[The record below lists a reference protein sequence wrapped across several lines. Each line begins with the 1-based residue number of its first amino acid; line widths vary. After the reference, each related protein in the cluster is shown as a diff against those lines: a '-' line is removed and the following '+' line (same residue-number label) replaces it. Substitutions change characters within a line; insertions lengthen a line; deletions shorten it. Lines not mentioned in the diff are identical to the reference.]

1 MTESELTTTDAVSAP
16 PHAAGH
22 EPAGDAP
29 VPGPG
34 RTADPGRAGRAGRAE
49 TLRFVLTHTLPA
61 FTRGISAPRPAMVSA
76 LASVNQYGWSAA
88 TFRALRAR
96 HGGSP
101 VRIRALSGEMLVL
114 LDPADVRQFFAEP
127 METLAM
133 DAVDKV
139 KMLGVL
145 EPTGVICSHGAL
157 REARREVNDHALAAD
172 RPVHPS
178 CAEYLSVVAEEC
190 APLTRGPEL
199 DFPRLLRAFQRI
211 SRRLVLGDL
220 ARDDEEL
227 HRWLVALRE
236 EANWLGLR
244 KGRALAARRLYA
256 RANARLESY
265 AADAPAHTLI
275 GRALAG
281 PATALDAELDRVG
294 QAHHWLLALDVSA
307 YIAARTLRLLAAH
320 PAEQDAVTGDSGIT
334 EGSRLRACVQE
345 TIRLYPVVPDFV
357 RVTRAP
363 TQWRGVTYPAGTH
376 VLAPMAFHQ
385 RDPEHVP
392 GGHLFVPGRWLAP
405 EADEDTQMAPFGH
418 GGGRCPGDQLGLLV
432 TAAVCAEVLRGHR
445 VGGDR
450 PALDPHRPL
459 PGALDATAVHL
470 TLTAR

>member
-1 MTESELTTTDAVSAP
+1 MTEPEPTSTTDKVTVPRPAAAP
-16 PHAAGH
+16 EAG
-22 EPAGDAP
+22 AGP
-29 VPGPG
+29 SGPG
-34 RTADPGRAGRAGRAE
+34 RGRTQAVRAGRAE
-49 TLRFVLTHTLPA
+49 TLRFALTHTLPA
-61 FTRGISAPRPAMVSA
+61 FTRGISAPRPAVVSA

-96 HGGSP
+96 HGGAP

-114 LDPADVRQFFAEP
+114 FDPADVRQFFAEP
-127 METLAM
+127 MESLAM

-157 REARREVNDHALAAD
+157 REARREVNDRALAAG
-172 RPVHPS
+172 RAVHPS
-178 CAEYLSVVAEEC
+178 CAEYLSVITEES
-190 APLTRGPEL
+190 APLTRGPVL
-199 DFPRLLRAFQRI
+199 DYPRLLRAFQRI

-244 KGRALAARRLYA
+244 KGRAPATERLYA
-256 RANARLESY
+256 RADARIAEY

-281 PATALDAELDRVG
+281 PGTAFEGEVDRVG
-294 QAHHWLLALDVSA
+294 QAHHWLLALDLISSV
-307 YIAARTLRLLAAH
+307 AARTLRLLAAH
-320 PAEQDAVTGDSGIT
+320 PAEQEAVAGDSGVA
-334 EGSRLRACVQE
+334 EGSRLRACAQE
-345 TIRLYPVVPDFV
+345 AVRLYPVVPDFV
-357 RVTRAP
+357 RVTRAE
-363 TQWRGVTYPAGTH
+363 TTWRGVTYPAGTH
-376 VLAPMAFHQ
+376 VLAPMGFHQ

-392 GGHLFVPGRWLAP
+392 GGHLFVPGRWLVP
-405 EADEDTQMAPFGH
+405 GADEDALMAPFGH
-418 GGGRCPGDQLGLLV
+418 GAGRCPGDQLGLLV

-445 VGGDR
+445 ITGAH
-450 PALDPHRPL
+450 PALDPHKPL
-459 PGALDATAVHL
+459 PGALDATAVRL